1 MRTFLV
7 TGGAGFIGS
16 NTCDRLIKEG
26 HIVYNVDNFNEYYDP
41 SIKRNNI
48 KQHNNQERYHLCE
61 GDIRDFDFLEK
72 IFKDNNI
79 DVIIHLAA
87 RAGVRPSL
95 EDPIL
100 YQNVNGLGT
109 QNILEL
115 AQRYNV
121 KKLVLASS
129 SSVYGNSKTVPFN
142 ETDVVDF
149 AISPYAATK
158 KANEVMGHVYH
169 SLYDMNIVFLRFFT
183 VYGER
188 QRPDLAIHKF
198 IHLMLENKEITVYG
212 DGTTSRDYTYIEDI
226 VDGIFKSVDYVTNNE
241 KVYEIFNLGSNSPI
255 SLTGMIQTISDVLE
269 IEPKINRQPMQPG
282 DVDRTYAC
290 IDKARNILGYEPS
303 ITFKEGIERFKVWYL
318 KKD

>member
-1 MRTFLV
+1 MSTYLV

-26 HIVYNVDNFNEYYDP
+26 HTVINVDNFNTYYDP
-41 SIKRNNI
+41 TVKRSNI
-48 KQHNNQERYHLCE
+48 KHQENEERYHLME
-61 GDIRDFDFLEK
+61 GDIRDFDFLEG
-72 IFKDNNI
+72 IFKENNI

-115 AQRYNV
+115 AQRYGV

-129 SSVYGNSKTVPFN
+129 SSVYGNSKTVPFK

-158 KANEVMGHVYH
+158 KSNEVMGHVYH
-169 SLYDMNIVFLRFFT
+169 KLYDMNIIFLRFFT
-183 VYGER
+183 VFGER

-198 IHLMLENKEITVYG
+198 IHLMLEDKEIPVYG

-226 VDGIFKSVDYVTNNE
+226 VDGIFRSVDYVSNKE
-241 KVYEIFNLGSNSPI
+241 SVYEVLNLGSNSPI
-255 SLTGMIQTISDVLE
+255 SLTEMIDTISEV
-269 IEPKINRQPMQPG
+269 INIKPKINRLPMQPG

-290 IDKARNILGYEPS
+290 IDKAKTLLGYKPS
-303 ITFKEGIERFKVWYL
+303 ITFKEGIERFYTWYL
-318 KKD
+318 KNH

>member
-1 MRTFLV
+1 MNYLV

-16 NTCDRLIKEG
+16 NTCDRLLKEG
-26 HIVYNVDNFNEYYDP
+26 HTVFNVDNFNDYYDP
-41 SIKRNNI
+41 KVKRNNI
-48 KQHNNQERYHLCE
+48 KHNLENPKYHLCE
-61 GDIRDFDFLEK
+61 GDIRDVAFLEE
-72 IFKDNNI
+72 IFKNNQI

-95 EDPIL
+95 EDPVL
-100 YQNVNGLGT
+100 YQNVNNLGT
-109 QNILEL
+109 QHILEL
-115 AQRYNV
+115 ARIYNV
-121 KKLVLASS
+121 TKLVLASS
-129 SSVYGNSKTVPFN
+129 SSVYGNNKTVPFK

-169 SLYDMNIVFLRFFT
+169 KLYNMNMIFLRFFT

-198 IHLMLENKEITVYG
+198 IHLMLEGKEIPVYG

-226 VDGIFKSVDYVTNNE
+226 VDGIFRSVDYVSNNE
-241 KVYEIFNLGSNSPI
+241 NVYEVLNLGSNSPI
-255 SLTGMIQTISDVLE
+255 SLTEMINTISKVLE
-269 IEPKINRQPMQPG
+269 IKPKINRLPMQPG

-290 IDKARNILGYEPS
+290 IDKASNLLGYKPS
-303 ITFKEGIERFKVWYL
+303 ISFEEGIRRFKNWYMNH
-318 KKD
+318 